1 MEKKSLEFLKGL
13 VETISPS
20 GFEEEAVKVWKER
33 TKNFADEVKTDVH
46 GNTIAVLNKNGKP
59 RIMLA
64 GHIDEIGYMVK
75 YIDKEGYV
83 YFSTI
88 GGVDLH
94 LVPGQR
100 VWLKTKKAK
109 VLGVVGR
116 KPKHLLE
123 EEEKKKISKIEELYI
138 DIGAKDE
145 KEARSILDIG
155 DPAVPAVGFEA
166 LRDDLVVARGF
177 DDKAGAFIVSETLRL
192 LSQEK
197 IKSSVYGVATVQ
209 EEIGLRG
216 AKTSAYGISPDI
228 GIAIDVT
235 FATDCPGMD
244 KRKIGD
250 IKLGG
255 GPVINRGP
263 NVTSKVFDLLIE
275 TAEQE
280 RIPYQVDSTPGATPT
295 DANVL
300 QLTKAGVAT
309 GLVSIPNRY
318 MHTPVEVVSLKDLE
332 NISKLLSSFIL
343 RIDEK
348 KNFI

>member
-33 TKNFADEVKTDVH
+33 TKDFADEVKTDVH

-343 RIDEK
+343 RID
-348 KNFI
+348 

>member
-13 VETISPS
+13 METISPS

>member
-33 TKNFADEVKTDVH
+33 TKDFADEVKTDVH

-343 RIDEK
+343 RIDGK
-348 KNFI
+348 SYKF